1 MSDMRTPEETVVVET
16 VYAVAPMVASNVTVQ
31 MDPRLQRLVV
41 NCDRGVLLEA
51 TASAG
56 VDEVSV
62 IAKVSDIGA
71 WEALSEVRTG
81 AVIAEGDANSS
92 SAIVTGRIPVSRI
105 EAVRTAPFVLSLKA
119 AQPLQPLLASGVE
132 ETNARPAQLPT
143 QSLSN
148 GGKDVVVGII
158 DYGCDFA
165 HRNFIGA
172 GGKTRLLSIWHQGGA
187 NTPTSPFGYGRE
199 YSATE
204 IDAALAQPDPYT
216 ALGYGPAR
224 DTPTSIGTHGT
235 HVMDIA
241 AGNGNG
247 SGVAGFAPQADLV
260 FVDVSH
266 SDLSWGG
273 SDVVGSTF
281 GDSTQLLEA
290 IQYILGKAGDRP
302 CVINISLGTNGGP
315 HDGTTL
321 VEDGIDRLLRAKP
334 NRAVTIAASN
344 SFDDGIHASGL
355 VPAGGSVEMAWQIGA
370 ANRSHKELEIWFDG
384 ADRFDVE
391 IIAPSGSSLGVVSP
405 GNSASSSGPAGNV
418 EIFVAN
424 RLSDP
429 NNGDNTIGIFLEK
442 TVPPG
447 QWKVRLHGS
456 AVTQGR
462 FHAWIERDNV
472 AQSSF
477 APPHDNT
484 HTVGS
489 ISCGQLAI
497 VVGSYDAHKPGRPI
511 SWFSSAGPTRDDR
524 QKPEISAPGHAV
536 VAAHSRTKTGVV
548 TKSGTSMAAPATAG
562 VVALLLG
569 EARSRGRDLAIAEL
583 RSILTGTARR
593 NPPTGASWNDR
604 YGLGRIDAGAAV
616 QAVIAL
622 AGAPGAAKSGPKP
635 APMPAPKPA
644 AKPKPKL
651 APKPKAA
658 RKPGK
663 KAKKK

>member
-1 MSDMRTPEETVVVET
+1 MSDIGRPEEILVVGAVN
-16 VYAVAPMVASNVTVQ
+16 AVAPMVASTVAVQ
-31 MDPRLQRLVV
+31 MDPRLQRLIV
-41 NCDRGVLLEA
+41 NCERGILLEA

-62 IAKVSDIGA
+62 IAKVSDVAA
-71 WEALSEVRTG
+71 WESLSEVRTG
-81 AVIAEGDANSS
+81 TVIAEGDANNA

-132 ETNARPAQLPT
+132 ETRARPAQLPS
-143 QSLSN
+143 QSLGN

-165 HRNFIGA
+165 HRNFVGA
-172 GGKTRLLSIWHQGGA
+172 GGKTRLLSLWHQGGPT
-187 NTPTSPFGYGRE
+187 TPTSPFGYGRE

-204 IDAALAQPDPYT
+204 IDAALAQPDSYT

-224 DTPTSIGTHGT
+224 DTPTSVGTHGT

-247 SGVAGFAPQADLV
+247 SGVAGFAPQADLL

-273 SDVVGSTF
+273 SAVVGSTF

-290 IQYILGKAGDRP
+290 IQYILGKAGNRP

-321 VEDGIDRLLRAKP
+321 VEDGIDRLLRAEP

-344 SFDDGIHASGL
+344 SFEDGIHATGL
-355 VPAGGSVEMAWQIGA
+355 VPAGGDVEMIWQIGA
-370 ANRSHKELEIWFDG
+370 ANRSHKELEIWYDG

-391 IIAPSGSSLGVVSP
+391 ILAPDGSSLGVVSP
-405 GNSASSSGPAGNV
+405 GNNASSTGPGGNV

-429 NNGDNTIGIFLEK
+429 NNGDNTIGIFLER

-489 ISCGQLAI
+489 ISCGQLSI

-536 VAAHSRTKTGVV
+536 VAAHSRTGTGVV

-569 EARSRGRDLAIAEL
+569 EARSRGRNLTIAEL

-593 NPPTGASWNDR
+593 NPPPGANWNDR
-604 YGLGRIDAGAAV
+604 YGVGRIDASAAV

-622 AGAPGAAKSGPKP
+622 AGTPAKAKPAPKPKPKP
-635 APMPAPKPA
+635 AP
-644 AKPKPKL
+644 KPKPK
-651 APKPKAA
+651 PKPAK
-658 RKPGK
+658 KPGK